1 MTLSPSQ
8 VIERAD
14 RIRAL
19 AEAGLAGREIAAQ
32 MGLHYQTI
40 RLTCRAFGIN
50 PIKKYD
56 GTRVQKARAQSKARA
71 EQIIA
76 LYRAGYTL
84 QQIGEQNGITRE
96 RVRQLMSKHFKT
108 TKNDG
113 GQHAKAMASAER
125 RTARLNAQSLK
136 KWGMTFDEYRVVRD
150 MKKPTRAFASQKR
163 NAHKRGIAWE
173 LTLGQWWAI
182 WKTSGHWEQ
191 RGRGNGYMMCRK
203 GDTGPYSVDNI
214 YIATGVENTSHAMV
228 KTRKDPDLPIGISRT
243 KSGKFHAM
251 RSVNGKPKGLGTFP
265 TVESAHAA
273 WLMAR
278 PAPKAER
285 VA

>member
-1 MTLSPSQ
+1 MTEASA
-8 VIERAD
+8 ICD
-14 RIRAL
+14 RVAQIKAL
-19 AEAGLAGREIAAQ
+19 AAEGKTSRDIAVEISVAYASVRYLCR
-32 MGLHYQTI
+32 LHQIAT
-40 RLTCRAFGIN
+40 
-50 PIKKYD
+50 KKAYN
-56 GTRVQKARAQSKARA
+56 GPSVAEARAASRARA
-71 EQIIA
+71 ERMVA

-84 QQIGEQNGITRE
+84 QQIGEQNGVTRE

-108 TKNDG
+108 TQVDG
-113 GQHAKAMASAER
+113 GRHAKGIANAER
-125 RTARLNAQSLK
+125 RAAKRNAKCLK
-136 KWGMTFDEYRVVRD
+136 KWGMTYDEYRALRD
-150 MKKPTRAFASQKR
+150 MKKPTRAYSEQMR
-163 NAHKRGIAWE
+163 NARRRGIAWE

-203 GDTGPYSVDNI
+203 GDAGPCSVDNV
-214 YIATGVENTSHAMV
+214 YIATGTENTSHAMA
-228 KTRKDPDLPIGISRT
+228 KKRKDHDLPIGISRT

-251 RSVNGKPKGLGTFP
+251 RSVKGKPKGLGTFP